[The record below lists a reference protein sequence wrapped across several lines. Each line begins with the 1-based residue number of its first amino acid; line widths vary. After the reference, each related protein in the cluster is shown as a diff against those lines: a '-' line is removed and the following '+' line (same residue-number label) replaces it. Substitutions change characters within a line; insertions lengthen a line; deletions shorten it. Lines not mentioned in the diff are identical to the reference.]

1 MDEHVAAEA
10 SRITVRSLAHS
21 SRRAY
26 LLIIFIAAIPAFL
39 EGFDANLYVFGSPII
54 IRQIHGPLT
63 LLATASS
70 SYALGIAIFSIVGG
84 YLFDWISVK
93 YTVIGSVAFFT
104 LFTLLTGFVQTPAQL
119 LVVRALVGV
128 GIGVFQPALLA
139 LLGDLFFE
147 TRGRA
152 VSAFAVFFGGG
163 LLVGPYVIAPF
174 LPHYQIPFIISAA
187 AALVGLVVFQ
197 VVIPPTYKKV
207 EKRRFGIAGLLH
219 RNVLMLSL
227 SILLFGIALF
237 GVSGYYSEYLL
248 KQLLLPPVVA
258 AGIVGMQGLGGF
270 LFAFPIGYLADHY
283 GRKWGVVFSAVC
295 VAVGAIGMFIVSGNV
310 VALFLFTLAFGAGR
324 GIYASLVAAL
334 GQDSVDDAVAGSV
347 TGWLFL
353 VFNAGAFLGGPIFAS
368 FLSLGFSMAGFLTVG
383 MASVLALVFSLLS
396 RPVQQSNIV
405 VNE

>member
-1 MDEHVAAEA
+1 MDDHVTTEA
-10 SRITVRSLAHS
+10 SQVTVRSLAHS

-63 LLATASS
+63 LLATAAS

-104 LFTLLTGFVQTPAQL
+104 LFTLLTGFVQTPAEL
-119 LVVRALVGV
+119 LVVRALVGE

-139 LLGDLFFE
+139 LLGDIFFE

-174 LPHYQIPFIISAA
+174 LPHYQIPFIISAG

-197 VVIPPTYKKV
+197 IVIPPTYKKM
-207 EKRRFGIAGLLH
+207 ERHRFGIAGLLH

-237 GVSGYYSEYLL
+237 GVSSYYSEYLL

-270 LFAFPIGYLADHY
+270 LFAFPIGYFADHY

-310 VALFLFTLAFGAGR
+310 VALILFTLAFGAGR

-368 FLSLGFSMAGFLTVG
+368 LLPFGFSMAGFLTVG

-396 RPVQQSNIV
+396 RPVLQSNIV